1 MPPKII
7 IIEDDIDTLD
17 IMTYILSEE
26 GYEVIAAKNRE
37 PLKQIHLHQPVL
49 ILLDNQLADGS
60 GHDLCH
66 KLKND
71 PDTMKFPVA
80 LVSANNNLEKMAQE
94 CLADAYLKK
103 PFDIAELLALVKQ
116 FAS

>member
-26 GYEVIAAKNRE
+26 GYEVIAAKNSG
-37 PLKQIHLHQPVL
+37 PLKQIQVHQPIL
-49 ILLDNQLADGS
+49 ILLDNHLADGS
-60 GHDLCH
+60 GYDLCH

-80 LVSANNNLEKMAQE
+80 MVSANLNLEKMAKE

-103 PFDIAELLALVKQ
+103 PFDIADLIELVKR
-116 FAS
+116 FA